1 MNYQVDH
8 NEIKS
13 RFEAIINNEVSIVNY
28 TQDENGDILVTHTR
42 VPRELEGQGIAAAL
56 TKAVLEY
63 AKKQSLKVQPLCPYT
78 QAYIRRHPEYK
89 TLVAS

>member
-1 MNYQVDH
+1 MKYQVDH

-28 TQDENGDILVTHTR
+28 TQSENGNLMITHTR

-56 TKAVLEY
+56 TEAILEY
-63 AKKQSLKVQPLCPYT
+63 AKQQSLKVQPLCSYT
-78 QAYIRRHPEYK
+78 KAYIERHPEYK
-89 TLVAS
+89 TLVSN

>member
-1 MNYQVDH
+1 MDYLVDH

-13 RFEAIINNEVSIVNY
+13 RFEAIVNNEVSIVNY
-28 TQDENGDILVTHTR
+28 TQDEDGSLMITHTR
-42 VPRELEGQGIAAAL
+42 VPREQEGQGIAAAL

-78 QAYIRRHPEYK
+78 KAYIARHPEYK
-89 TLVAS
+89 VLVAS